1 MAVALKITTN
11 SDKFRTPALTFKK
24 NGVYTFAPAG
34 TSEYIQYWTN
44 EMDFCVNGYTA
55 EDGDYIPGYFYF
67 YLNYFQINLVK
78 EIEVEGVDGHSVL
91 RQITEQDFPNFY
103 DYDRF
108 FFEAIAEAERTGKHL
123 AVLKA
128 RRKGYSYKIASMLL
142 RNFYF
147 FKNAKGYAL
156 AAEKEFLV
164 KDGILTKTWDGM
176 DFVDQNTAW
185 FKKKQAINSIMHKR
199 ASLLT
204 TNESGVQIEVGYKS
218 EIIGIT
224 LKNDFQKARGKKGKL
239 IIFEEAGKFKSLLAA
254 WQIARPS
261 VEQGSHVIGTMIAFG
276 CVCAGTKVYDK
287 WGIKKNIEDVTTES
301 GILGY
306 NSYATVPLE
315 VEAIRE
321 PYEADCYRITLNS
334 GRILEC
340 SHDHPIVYS
349 HRTLANRVPGKRSTN
364 EHKKYWKWKH
374 ASDFQVGDQVGI
386 AEEIPFFGNL
396 EMWEPRLIGWLIGD
410 GSYGMD
416 KSPRMS
422 NADKEIND
430 YLAEHYDSV
439 VEKEHITKDGRI
451 YKETRIRRIV
461 PFLRELGIYGQTKE
475 KKRLPKGY
483 DVFDRGS
490 LAEMLGG
497 LFDSDGYITDPYKR
511 TEITLTAA
519 HKEFLLEVLDLL
531 QKFGING
538 KIQYIKAGSK
548 GKGGTGHYR
557 LTIKDKYSLS
567 NFIENIHFF
576 VASKV
581 ERAARLKQ
589 VLENITSAK
598 SKYISGITFERVVAV
613 ENIGTQKVY
622 NVQSSEYHTYIAN
635 GFITHN
641 TGGTENSDFESLREL
656 FERPRAYNCLE
667 FDNNWEEGVADK
679 CGFFIP
685 QYANLEGFYMNNDD
699 PSDPY
704 NGMPFMD
711 KDGNSNIEVAKK
723 YILLERKKVI
733 DNSSDRRAIDRHIA
747 EQPVVPSEAL
757 LNIST
762 NIFPKEALQR
772 HLSFIRTHENV
783 RSMKQ
788 VGELFF
794 DSNGKLHWRVDGTIK
809 DITKYR
815 LSPGDDRNGA
825 VAIWEHPPV
834 DIPYGLYV
842 IGVDP
847 YDFDKSSTNSLGS
860 CIVYKRFQ
868 GFEEYFE
875 MPVAEYTGRPERADM
890 FYEQVRMLAMYYNAQ
905 ILYENEK
912 KGLFDY
918 MFRMKCEYLLADQPG
933 IIKDIIKES
942 TVQRGKGIHMA
953 EPIKM
958 WGEGAIRDWLVEEYA
973 PGKKNLTKIF
983 SEPLLEE
990 LISYN
995 DTGNF
1000 DRVMAFMLVM
1010 IFIKELYHVK
1020 VKEKKEFNAR
1030 PLFADPLF
1038 RMGATND
1045 GLFRF

>member
-11 SDKFRTPALTFKK
+11 SDKFRTPALTFKR

-44 EMDFCVNGYTA
+44 EMDYCVNGYTA

-103 DYDRF
+103 DYDRL

-276 CVCAGTKVYDK
+276 
-287 WGIKKNIEDVTTES
+287 
-301 GILGY
+301 
-306 NSYATVPLE
+306 
-315 VEAIRE
+315 
-321 PYEADCYRITLNS
+321 
-334 GRILEC
+334 
-340 SHDHPIVYS
+340 
-349 HRTLANRVPGKRSTN
+349 
-364 EHKKYWKWKH
+364 
-374 ASDFQVGDQVGI
+374 
-386 AEEIPFFGNL
+386 
-396 EMWEPRLIGWLIGD
+396 
-410 GSYGMD
+410 
-416 KSPRMS
+416 
-422 NADKEIND
+422 
-430 YLAEHYDSV
+430 
-439 VEKEHITKDGRI
+439 
-451 YKETRIRRIV
+451 
-461 PFLRELGIYGQTKE
+461 
-475 KKRLPKGY
+475 
-483 DVFDRGS
+483 
-490 LAEMLGG
+490 
-497 LFDSDGYITDPYKR
+497 
-511 TEITLTAA
+511 
-519 HKEFLLEVLDLL
+519 
-531 QKFGING
+531 
-538 KIQYIKAGSK
+538 
-548 GKGGTGHYR
+548 
-557 LTIKDKYSLS
+557 
-567 NFIENIHFF
+567 
-576 VASKV
+576 
-581 ERAARLKQ
+581 
-589 VLENITSAK
+589 
-598 SKYISGITFERVVAV
+598 
-613 ENIGTQKVY
+613 
-622 NVQSSEYHTYIAN
+622 
-635 GFITHN
+635 

-667 FDNNWEEGVADK
+667 FDNNWEDGAADK

-685 QYANLEGFYMNNDD
+685 QYANLEGIYMNHDD
-699 PSDPY
+699 PDDPY
-704 NGMPFMD
+704 NGIPFMD

-747 EQPVVPSEAL
+747 EQPVIPSEAL

-825 VAIWEHPPV
+825 IAIWEHPPI

-933 IIKDIIKES
+933 IIKDIIKDS

-1038 RMGATND
+1038 RMGTTND
-1045 GLFRF
+1045 GRFRF